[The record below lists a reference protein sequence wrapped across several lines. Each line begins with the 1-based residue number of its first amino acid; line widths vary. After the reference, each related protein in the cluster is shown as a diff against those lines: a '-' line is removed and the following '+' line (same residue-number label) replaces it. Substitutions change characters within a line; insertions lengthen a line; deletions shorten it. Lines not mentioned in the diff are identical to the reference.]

1 MNKSKLRRRF
11 LALSVPAL
19 AVVLAITG
27 ISYLA
32 STGTVTTTVK
42 PSSTDFIFPVVTGGP
57 VPSALA
63 SGGLKYTRLSHLRRH
78 ALPGQAHDGDF
89 L

>member
-1 MNKSKLRRRF
+1 
-11 LALSVPAL
+11 
-19 AVVLAITG
+19 
-27 ISYLA
+27 
-32 STGTVTTTVK
+32 VK